1 MGLLPVFSPMLAQV
15 AEQPFD
21 HPDWQFEVKWDG
33 IRVLAYVELGQLQ
46 LLSRNNRDLT
56 DHFPEFH
63 RLPQSLKG
71 DRAVL
76 DGEIIALDQDGKPSF
91 LRVQKRIQLVDS
103 IRVRQA
109 QALAPLVYVL
119 FDILWWQSEDVTT
132 LPLAARGELLQ
143 EGLRWEAPFIRSPV
157 TLTTGK
163 QLYHA
168 AMEQTLEGIVAKRSQ
183 SRYIEGRSREWLK
196 IKRIRE
202 IDCAICGFTF
212 DQARNR
218 LKALILGLYQG
229 NHLVHIGQVGSGL
242 SGREWMDV
250 HIRLKERERLSSP
263 FASAPSVPGIVHW
276 VSPDLVCRI
285 QYRGWTID
293 HKLRHPV
300 FGELRYDKAA
310 QECTTDAIPL

>member
-1 MGLLPVFSPMLAQV
+1 MLPIFRPMLAQV
-15 AEQPFD
+15 AGQPFD

-33 IRVLAYVELGQLQ
+33 IRALAYVEMGQLR
-46 LLSRNNRDLT
+46 LFSRNNRDLT
-56 DHFPEFH
+56 DQFPELH

-76 DGEIIALDQDGKPSF
+76 DGEIVALDQDGKPSF
-91 LRVQKRIQLVDS
+91 PRLQKRIHLTDS
-103 IRVRQA
+103 VRVHHA
-109 QALAPLVYVL
+109 QTLAPLAFIL

-143 EGLRWEAPFIRSPV
+143 EGLRWEAPFVRSPV
-157 TLTTGK
+157 TQGTGE
-163 QLYHA
+163 QLYQA
-168 AMEQTLEGIVAKRSQ
+168 VLAQTLEGIVAKRSQ

-202 IDCAICGFTF
+202 IDCVVCGFTF
-212 DQARNR
+212 DVARSR

-242 SGREWMDV
+242 SSEESVDLRIHLEG
-250 HIRLKERERLSSP
+250 LERLSSP
-263 FASAPSVPGIVHW
+263 FALNPSIPGIMHW
-276 VSPDLVCRI
+276 VSPALVCRI

-293 HKLRHPV
+293 KKLRQPV
-300 FGELRYDKAA
+300 FRELRYDKAA
-310 QECTTDAIPL
+310 QECSTDAIPL